1 MGGVGLARISW
12 CAGRTGRKIWR
23 TCGRCCK
30 NTGILTAICAG
41 TLTWIPGRRE
51 TWRGSIF
58 VICLQNMSFCLQI
71 TTVTRH
77 KAGDLERVDQAQ
89 KIFEPKKGRRRTQ
102 HRNQLRARRN
112 GRANTSGGRST
123 YVRTLSTY
131 LRMYVRTY
139 VKTYAI
145 ATYVRK

>member
-1 MGGVGLARISW
+1 MGGVGLARISR

-30 NTGILTAICAG
+30 NTGILTAICAR
-41 TLTWIPGRRE
+41 TLTWIPGRRAFFPYIR
-51 TWRGSIF
+51 TCHF
-58 VICLQNMSFCLQI
+58 LTYMSFCLQI

-139 VKTYAI
+139 V
-145 ATYVRK
+145 RKDLRNCYLRA